1 MEETQQQQGLRR
13 SLKARHMNMIAIG
26 GAIGTGLFVAGG
38 ETVSSA
44 GPGGALVAY
53 ALIGI
58 MVYFLMTGLGEMA
71 SYLPVSGSFETYAN
85 RYVDKSLG
93 FALGWNY
100 WFNWAITV
108 AAELVAGALIMK
120 YWFPDV
126 PAAIWSGLF
135 LIILFVL
142 NYLSTRSYGESEF
155 IFAGIKVLTVLVFLF
170 AGTLL
175 ILGLGPEPSPGFTN
189 WTIGEAPFVGGFTA
203 MLGIFMVAGFSFQGT
218 EMIGIAAGES
228 EDPRSVCEH
237 YYSLISQYRE
247 IHWVFMVSRSWYSQA
262 VELLMCP
269 TATLLSDVE
278 PIENLVKTVR
288 SGNTHAERISAMLTS
303 PAMNETHDFSYRSVI
318 LTLSERKVLRL
329 LGKGWG
335 INQIASLLKKSN
347 KTISA
352 QKNSAMRRLAI
363 HSNAEMYAWI
373 NSAQGARELNLPSV
387 YGDAAEWNTAELRRE
402 MSHS

>member
-1 MEETQQQQGLRR
+1 MLPGCCKNGIVISKIPVMQAGLKEVMRTHLPEYEITSSASAEELTLLQLRR
-13 SLKARHMNMIAIG
+13 A
-26 GAIGTGLFVAGG
+26 GLVVADLSG
-38 ETVSSA
+38 ET
-44 GPGGALVAY
+44 
-53 ALIGI
+53 
-58 MVYFLMTGLGEMA
+58 
-71 SYLPVSGSFETYAN
+71 
-85 RYVDKSLG
+85 
-93 FALGWNY
+93 
-100 WFNWAITV
+100 
-108 AAELVAGALIMK
+108 
-120 YWFPDV
+120 
-126 PAAIWSGLF
+126 
-135 LIILFVL
+135 
-142 NYLSTRSYGESEF
+142 
-155 IFAGIKVLTVLVFLF
+155 
-170 AGTLL
+170 
-175 ILGLGPEPSPGFTN
+175 
-189 WTIGEAPFVGGFTA
+189 
-203 MLGIFMVAGFSFQGT
+203 
-218 EMIGIAAGES
+218 
-228 EDPRSVCEH
+228 EDLRSVCEH

-247 IHWVFMVSRSWYSQA
+247 IHWVFMVSRAWYSPA

-269 TATLLSDVE
+269 TATLLSDIE

-288 SGNTHAERISAMLTS
+288 SGNAYADRISAMLTS
-303 PAMNETHDFSYRSVI
+303 PTMAETQDFSYRTVV

>member
-1 MEETQQQQGLRR
+1 
-13 SLKARHMNMIAIG
+13 
-26 GAIGTGLFVAGG
+26 
-38 ETVSSA
+38 
-44 GPGGALVAY
+44 
-53 ALIGI
+53 
-58 MVYFLMTGLGEMA
+58 
-71 SYLPVSGSFETYAN
+71 
-85 RYVDKSLG
+85 
-93 FALGWNY
+93 
-100 WFNWAITV
+100 
-108 AAELVAGALIMK
+108 
-120 YWFPDV
+120 
-126 PAAIWSGLF
+126 
-135 LIILFVL
+135 
-142 NYLSTRSYGESEF
+142 
-155 IFAGIKVLTVLVFLF
+155 
-170 AGTLL
+170 
-175 ILGLGPEPSPGFTN
+175 
-189 WTIGEAPFVGGFTA
+189 
-203 MLGIFMVAGFSFQGT
+203 
-218 EMIGIAAGES
+218 
-228 EDPRSVCEH
+228 
-237 YYSLISQYRE
+237 
-247 IHWVFMVSRSWYSQA
+247 
-262 VELLMCP
+262 ELLMCP

>member
-1 MEETQQQQGLRR
+1 SKLE
-13 SLKARHMNMIAIG
+13 SL
-26 GAIGTGLFVAGG
+26 
-38 ETVSSA
+38 
-44 GPGGALVAY
+44 P
-53 ALIGI
+53 
-58 MVYFLMTGLGEMA
+58 
-71 SYLPVSGSFETYAN
+71 
-85 RYVDKSLG
+85 
-93 FALGWNY
+93 
-100 WFNWAITV
+100 
-108 AAELVAGALIMK
+108 
-120 YWFPDV
+120 
-126 PAAIWSGLF
+126 
-135 LIILFVL
+135 
-142 NYLSTRSYGESEF
+142 
-155 IFAGIKVLTVLVFLF
+155 
-170 AGTLL
+170 
-175 ILGLGPEPSPGFTN
+175 
-189 WTIGEAPFVGGFTA
+189 
-203 MLGIFMVAGFSFQGT
+203 
-218 EMIGIAAGES
+218 
-228 EDPRSVCEH
+228 
-237 YYSLISQYRE
+237 
-247 IHWVFMVSRSWYSQA
+247 VFMVSRSWYSQA

-303 PAMNETHDFSYRSVI
+303 PAMTETHDFSYRSVI

>member
-1 MEETQQQQGLRR
+1 M
-13 SLKARHMNMIAIG
+13 
-26 GAIGTGLFVAGG
+26 
-38 ETVSSA
+38 
-44 GPGGALVAY
+44 
-53 ALIGI
+53 
-58 MVYFLMTGLGEMA
+58 
-71 SYLPVSGSFETYAN
+71 SGSAFAVTHYAFSSGAGRTSDGN
-85 RYVDKSLG
+85 GSHASTLKS
-93 FALGWNY
+93 
-100 WFNWAITV
+100 
-108 AAELVAGALIMK
+108 
-120 YWFPDV
+120 P
-126 PAAIWSGLF
+126 
-135 LIILFVL
+135 
-142 NYLSTRSYGESEF
+142 SYTKS
-155 IFAGIKVLTVLVFLF
+155 VSWQHH
-170 AGTLL
+170 
-175 ILGLGPEPSPGFTN
+175 P
-189 WTIGEAPFVGGFTA
+189 
-203 MLGIFMVAGFSFQGT
+203 
-218 EMIGIAAGES
+218 
-228 EDPRSVCEH
+228 VCEH

-288 SGNTHAERISAMLTS
+288 SGNTHSERISAMLTS
-303 PAMNETHDFSYRSVI
+303 PAMTETHDFSYRSVI

>member
-1 MEETQQQQGLRR
+1 
-13 SLKARHMNMIAIG
+13 
-26 GAIGTGLFVAGG
+26 
-38 ETVSSA
+38 
-44 GPGGALVAY
+44 
-53 ALIGI
+53 
-58 MVYFLMTGLGEMA
+58 
-71 SYLPVSGSFETYAN
+71 
-85 RYVDKSLG
+85 
-93 FALGWNY
+93 
-100 WFNWAITV
+100 
-108 AAELVAGALIMK
+108 
-120 YWFPDV
+120 
-126 PAAIWSGLF
+126 
-135 LIILFVL
+135 
-142 NYLSTRSYGESEF
+142 
-155 IFAGIKVLTVLVFLF
+155 
-170 AGTLL
+170 
-175 ILGLGPEPSPGFTN
+175 
-189 WTIGEAPFVGGFTA
+189 
-203 MLGIFMVAGFSFQGT
+203 
-218 EMIGIAAGES
+218 
-228 EDPRSVCEH
+228 
-237 YYSLISQYRE
+237 
-247 IHWVFMVSRSWYSQA
+247 MVSRSWHSQA